1 MIKIVL
7 IGAGH
12 LAFHFQEQFSRCKEV
27 VLEQWYSRSIEKIKF
42 AEKTVDITDQIPK
55 LKAAD
60 LYLICVSDSAI
71 PEISNKINVTGLV
84 VHCAGSVPMEV
95 LSNHPRHGVFYP
107 LQTFT
112 KTRELRF
119 DRLPFCLESA
129 IETDFELLEKLALLL
144 GGTPHKVDSEK
155 RVLIHLTAVVINN
168 FGNHLLQ
175 LGSELSEHNNI
186 PFDIFGP
193 LIKETYEKA
202 VAMGPQHT
210 QTGPAKRND
219 QQTLDKHLSML
230 ESHDLKKLYLDL
242 TTSIQK
248 RNEQKQL

>member
-1 MIKIVL
+1 MI
-7 IGAGH
+7 
-12 LAFHFQEQFSRCKEV
+12 
-27 VLEQWYSRSIEKIKF
+27 
-42 AEKTVDITDQIPK
+42 
-55 LKAAD
+55 
-60 LYLICVSDSAI
+60 
-71 PEISNKINVTGLV
+71 
-84 VHCAGSVPMEV
+84 
-95 LSNHPRHGVFYP
+95 
-107 LQTFT
+107 
-112 KTRELRF
+112 
-119 DRLPFCLESA
+119 
-129 IETDFELLEKLALLL
+129 
-144 GGTPHKVDSEK
+144 
-155 RVLIHLTAVVINN
+155 AVVINN